1 MPNTDNVILFRT
13 ISFAVFPRKIKPQYI
28 ETSEKYDCDYNRY
41 ITWETATRDIQN
53 QKKTGYKG
61 EKWLLK
67 CKLKIFVSGKKTI
80 VTPEK
85 IKYVRNPELQKYLK
99 STEYQKYL
107 DDCLI
112 YQDEWEAYRAF
123 RMSYHSFTLPDGSV
137 KSLLLYN
144 RPEEKFAMLRN
155 LGVAESEIQHY
166 RDILA
171 NKPVKP
177 VPADLKP
184 LIPQVIPSRS
194 IQKNVWDWKHSIET
208 IERVKSKNNGKTQ
221 ACKTTKARMPKKTK
235 TEVPVARI

>member
-1 MPNTDNVILFRT
+1 
-13 ISFAVFPRKIKPQYI
+13 
-28 ETSEKYDCDYNRY
+28 
-41 ITWETATRDIQN
+41 
-53 QKKTGYKG
+53 
-61 EKWLLK
+61 
-67 CKLKIFVSGKKTI
+67 
-80 VTPEK
+80 
-85 IKYVRNPELQKYLK
+85 
-99 STEYQKYL
+99 
-107 DDCLI
+107 
-112 YQDEWEAYRAF
+112 
-123 RMSYHSFTLPDGSV
+123 MSYHSFTLPDGSV

-177 VPADLKP
+177 VSADLKP

-235 TEVPVARI
+235 TEDPVART